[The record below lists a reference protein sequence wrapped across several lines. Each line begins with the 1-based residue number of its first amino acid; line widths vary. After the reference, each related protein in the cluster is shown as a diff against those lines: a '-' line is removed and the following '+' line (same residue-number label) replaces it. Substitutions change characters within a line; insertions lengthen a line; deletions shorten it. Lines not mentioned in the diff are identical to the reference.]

1 VVVEQEVGPRDP
13 DDLQN
18 YLSARTRAEFHDLLE
33 KTMHCSG
40 PVPYKFLMG
49 LARKLH
55 EDAHFTD
62 GLSKG
67 ERETWAE
74 FADVMIAGVMEKV
87 SQSEREM
94 LQVAWAATQDY
105 AARFGYLSGAIYE
118 VLAPHQVFRDD

>member
-1 VVVEQEVGPRDP
+1 LVVEQDITHATLDE
-13 DDLQN
+13 LEH
-18 YLSARTRAEFHDLLE
+18 YLSAGTRAEFHDLLE

-40 PVPYKFLMG
+40 PVPRKFLMA
-49 LARKLH
+49 LARKLL

-74 FADVMIAGVMEKV
+74 FADAMIANLMEKA
-87 SQSEREM
+87 SQSDREL
-94 LQVAWAATQDY
+94 LQVAWAGEKDY

-118 VLAPHQVFRDD
+118 VLAPHQVFSDH